1 MRFRF
6 GEEPKEGVMSNR
18 TKQAVVSALVVAT
31 LAGGVV
37 GMAQGFGGGRW
48 RDTSGDPSLPGEVAE
63 ALLEALVGPDGEY
76 AAYALYSAVID
87 KHGPVQ
93 PYATIR
99 DSEARHI
106 VALQR
111 QLDKYGIDYPTE
123 NPYLGRVEAPED
135 LQEAALAWVDG
146 EIANIEM
153 YDLFL
158 EVVKDYPEITR
169 VFANLRRA
177 SLESHLPAFQ
187 VAAERGGVLEGRAG
201 RAACDGCSSTCGD
214 EEGRCD
220 RQRQVGR
227 SRCRH

>member
-1 MRFRF
+1 M
-6 GEEPKEGVMSNR
+6 
-18 TKQAVVSALVVAT
+18 
-31 LAGGVV
+31 
-37 GMAQGFGGGRW
+37 GMAQGFGGGRG
-48 RDTSGDPSLPGEVAE
+48 RDATAGPSLPGEVAE

-99 DSEARHI
+99 DAEVRHI
-106 VALQR
+106 AALQR
-111 QLDKYGIDYPTE
+111 QLGKYGIDYPTE
-123 NPYLGRVEAPED
+123 NPYLGRVEALED
-135 LQEAALAWVDG
+135 LQEAARAWVDG

-158 EVVKDYPEITR
+158 EVVKGFPDVAR

-187 VAAERGGVLEGRAG
+187 LAAEQGGVLQDEAQGATHG
-201 RAACDGCSSTCGD
+201 ECSSVCSHD
-214 EEGRCD
+214 ERGCD
-220 RQRQVGR
+220 REGPIGR
-227 SRCRH
+227 SCCHR